1 MHFAIVGSGAVGGY
15 YGARLQRAGHSVTF
29 MARGAHLAA
38 MKLNGLEIESPALG
52 SFHLPQVR
60 AEGDATA
67 VSGVDV
73 VMLATKSYDN
83 DTAIPMVKALVE
95 RGSRDAFALVLQNG
109 VSSPFDVADAIG
121 ASRVVAGPT
130 YVATA
135 LEAPGRIVQTG
146 THRRI
151 AFGEVLGDTSRV
163 SPRVQ
168 RLHDAFIAADIE
180 SEPHADGRKPLWRKY
195 CFLAAFAAFTGSA
208 RLPIGRIWPDPTTR
222 ENLLRMCGEIWTL
235 ARKEGVDLP
244 DPRLDIA
251 AYIDALPPTTR
262 SSLLIDLE
270 GGKKIEVENLLGTLV
285 RLSDKHGV
293 DAPVARSFYSVLKPW
308 ANGPIATTTA

>member
-15 YGARLQRAGHSVTF
+15 YGARLQRAGHEVTF

-38 MKLNGLEIESPALG
+38 MRLNGLEIESPALG
-52 SFHLPQVR
+52 SFHLSKVR
-60 AEGDATA
+60 AEADASA
-67 VSGVDV
+67 VSGADV

-83 DTAIPMVKALVE
+83 DTAIPMVKTLVE
-95 RGSRDAFALVLQNG
+95 RGAAGAFALVLQNG
-109 VSSPFDVADAIG
+109 VSSPSQVAAAIG
-121 ASRVVAGPT
+121 EERVVAGPT

-151 AFGEVLGDTSRV
+151 AFGEVFGDTSTI
-163 SPRVQ
+163 SGRVQ
-168 RLHDAFIAADIE
+168 GLHEAFVAADIE
-180 SEPHADGRKPLWRKY
+180 SEPHADGRRPLWRKY

-208 RLPIGRIWPDPTTR
+208 RLSIGRIWPDPTTR
-222 ENLLRMCGEIWTL
+222 EALLRMCGEIWTL

-244 DPRLDIA
+244 DPRADIA

-262 SSLLIDLE
+262 ASLLIDLE
-270 GGKKIEVENLLGTLV
+270 AGKKIEVENLLGTLV
-285 RLSDKHGV
+285 RLSEKHGV
-293 DAPVARSFYSVLKPW
+293 EAPVSRAFYSVLKPW
-308 ANGPIATTTA
+308 EHGPA